1 MLKDSR
7 KDIITIKSNGNKQT
21 YPFAARFCSSKSNSG
36 SRHACGV
43 QIPRIISRIF
53 LPTTPGRTKS
63 SPDQENSRK
72 GIFVRPLAMLNMGSL
87 SKNLKCLPTTSCH
100 LLSSRV
106 TFANEE
112 QENCVVVTRLPP
124 HHGLQDSPFHRSE
137 LCKIRPY
144 HSKGQQ

>member
-1 MLKDSR
+1 MLKDGR

-21 YPFAARFCSSKSNSG
+21 YPFAVRFCSSKSNSG
-36 SRHACGV
+36 SRCGV
-43 QIPRIISRIF
+43 QIQRIISPIF

-72 GIFVRPLAMLNMGSL
+72 GIFVRQLAMFNMGSL

-112 QENCVVVTRLPP
+112 QDNCVVVTRLPP
-124 HHGLQDSPFHRSE
+124 HRGLQDSHFHRSE
-137 LCKIRPY
+137 LSKIHPY
-144 HSKGQQ
+144 QREGQQ